1 MQIILDDFAT
11 NHENMQEPL
20 WLLEHV
26 NKLFQLAM
34 VGIKVLFPISHRKH
48 TKSNGKI
55 LVAGKNST
63 IGVGG
68 PGENPSWGETRLSG
82 TGSSRP
88 GQESGSLSLRR

>member
-48 TKSNGKI
+48 TKSNGQHFGGRKELNSRGKGTRREPLVGRDKI
-55 LVAGKNST
+55 
-63 IGVGG
+63 
-68 PGENPSWGETRLSG
+68 EW
-82 TGSSRP
+82 
-88 GQESGSLSLRR
+88 

>member
-11 NHENMQEPL
+11 NRENMQEPL

-48 TKSNGKI
+48 TKSNGQNFVGRGE
-55 LVAGKNST
+55 LNSRAR
-63 IGVGG
+63 G
-68 PGENPSWGETRLSG
+68 TRREPL
-82 TGSSRP
+82 
-88 GQESGSLSLRR
+88 LRRDKIEW